1 MRLENVLPKI
11 LLSMRVYQFFLLV
24 ICLPIFAFAQ
34 DFETQLQSLTAELAK
49 VRAEEE
55 ALLDK
60 IEKVKLQRLQV
71 DLSKNGLPKVETG
84 EMVIYH
90 SAMALVYSEE
100 HEQAKWVAHIISPD
114 IIDGN
119 VSRSNDFRPDP
130 KVVTGTAVEED
141 YFLKYLQPDSS
152 YKYDGYGYDRGHLA
166 PSADFRWSASALSE
180 SYFYSNMSPQRP
192 EFNRGKWAELE
203 GFVRGYIYRHPKTQL
218 YVVTGPVLKDNLPR
232 VTRSVNGVSLPE
244 LYFKVVLDLNNQ
256 RAIAYLMP
264 NQEITAPISSFTVSI
279 DKVEEETG
287 IDFFPALEDA
297 LENQLEQMREIKD
310 WLPPSEQ
317 SDVEPLD
324 APSLPRNHFNTV
336 QAKRYMGT
344 GETINVCGTV
354 VSTNLSR
361 KGNVFL
367 NIDKKFPNQIFTA
380 TIWKDNLIN
389 FSYEPHE
396 ELMGKQICIE
406 GEVRNFNG
414 TPSISVE
421 KEEQIQLYEE

>member
-1 MRLENVLPKI
+1 
-11 LLSMRVYQFFLLV
+11 MRVLQMLFLFFCLPFFLL
-24 ICLPIFAFAQ
+24 AQ
-34 DFETQLQSLTAELAK
+34 DFDAQLRSLNVELAK
-49 VRAEEE
+49 LKAQEE
-55 ALLDK
+55 AIYAK
-60 IEKVKLQRLQV
+60 IENLKLQRLQA
-71 DLSKNGLPKVETG
+71 DLNKNGLPKVESG
-84 EMVIYH
+84 ETVIYH
-90 SAMALVYSEE
+90 SAMSLVYSEK

-114 IIDGN
+114 VITGN
-119 VSRSNDFRPDP
+119 VSRTNDFRPDP
-130 KVVTGTAVEED
+130 KVSTGSTVEAD

-180 SYFYSNMSPQRP
+180 SYYYSNMSPQLP
-192 EFNRGKWAELE
+192 GFNRGKWAELE
-203 GFVRGYIYRHPKTQL
+203 GQIRAYISRHPNTQL
-218 YVVTGPVLKDNLPR
+218 YVVTGPVLKEDLPK
-232 VTRSVNGVSLPE
+232 VNRSINGVSIPK

-256 RAIAYLMP
+256 KAIAYLMP
-264 NQEITAPISSFTVSI
+264 NQDISAPISSFAVSI

-287 IDFFPALEDA
+287 IDFFPTLPDELEEK
-297 LENQLEQMREIKD
+297 LEKMKEIKD

-317 SDVEPLD
+317 SDVEPLE

-344 GETINVCGTV
+344 GETVHICGTV

-380 TIWKDNLIN
+380 TIWKDNLVN
-389 FSYEPHE
+389 FSYEPHK
-396 ELMGKQICIE
+396 ELMGKQICIK
-406 GEVRNFNG
+406 GKVVNFNG

-421 KEEQIQLYEE
+421 KEEQVELYEE